1 MRILLVDDNP
11 DAVRVIESFLKALD
25 HVVFSY
31 TDAREALLWLKD
43 VRPEI
48 VVADLEMPGM
58 NGYEFIRRLHAYLS
72 FAAVPVICITG
83 TEATDEEIYAAGF
96 SAILRKP
103 VTLAD
108 MLEVIDTVVAKGANE
123 SQAKARPPESKAS
136 LQDDASP
143 TAAPL
148 SGETLRSQQGPTAA
162 PDALSS

>member
-48 VVADLEMPGM
+48 VVADLDMPGM

-72 FAAVPVICITG
+72 FATVPVICVTG

-108 MLEVIDTVVAKGANE
+108 MLEVIEAVTSKSPEGRQASPAETKIQQPSETSPAPASPSNQSSQTAESPPAASDTV
-123 SQAKARPPESKAS
+123 
-136 LQDDASP
+136 
-143 TAAPL
+143 
-148 SGETLRSQQGPTAA
+148 
-162 PDALSS
+162 SS

>member
-48 VVADLEMPGM
+48 VVADLDMPGM

-72 FAAVPVICITG
+72 FSTVPVICVTG

-108 MLEVIDTVVAKGANE
+108 MLEAIEAVTSKSPEVIQASPSETKMPQTSDAPAPPLDE
-123 SQAKARPPESKAS
+123 SPRTPESPPAAS
-136 LQDDASP
+136 DAV
-143 TAAPL
+143 
-148 SGETLRSQQGPTAA
+148 
-162 PDALSS
+162 SS